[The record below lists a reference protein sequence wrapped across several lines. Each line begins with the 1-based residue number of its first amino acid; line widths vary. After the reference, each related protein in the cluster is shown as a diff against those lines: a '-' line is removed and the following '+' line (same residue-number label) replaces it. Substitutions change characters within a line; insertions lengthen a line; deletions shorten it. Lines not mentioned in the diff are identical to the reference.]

1 MDDAKQTSS
10 NDDTSGRVADLSQIA
25 PEMFELAKKRR
36 TEIEK
41 LLALPRIRKKNMEAA
56 CAALELGQTQVYALI
71 KSYKAQGTLTSL
83 MPKKPSG
90 GKGRSRLPDEVEA
103 IMQTV
108 IDELYINK
116 KQRLKPFK
124 IIKEIRLRC
133 YKRGLPP
140 PGSNTIR
147 RRLKAIPAKEL
158 TAGREGRKV
167 ARDKFQPVTGS
178 FPEPKYPVDVLQ
190 FDHTKVDIQVV
201 DEYTG
206 LAIGRP
212 WLTIAYD
219 VKTKAIQG
227 IYLSL
232 DPPSSTSVGLCLVH
246 ATLPKDE
253 YLAGLELD
261 TKWEMYGKPGTIHVD
276 NGSDFRSQAMRT
288 GCEQHGISLEYR
300 PLGSPR
306 FGGGVE
312 RAFRTL
318 MAEVQHLPGTTFS
331 NVTQKRGYNSEKH
344 AGITLRGLEKIIVT
358 FITKEYHERVH
369 SALHMSPRKAWEL
382 GIFGTKDALGRGLP
396 EVVKNP
402 RRFLIDFLELDER
415 VIDREGIV
423 WDYIHYYDDLLLAYI
438 YQGKTGKHLVRRDPR
453 NASKLFLWSDPVGD
467 YLEIPYRD
475 RKRPPVSVWEIKA
488 AKKRL
493 KEYGLKHVNEAL
505 IFEGIEEIR
514 DISESEVAS
523 SKIKRKQHSRRVQG
537 KRAHDRMP
545 AESNPDKTDKDFKD
559 QKATT
564 KIDVNFTEKFDDI
577 EHW

>member
-1 MDDAKQTSS
+1 MSSDATPQ
-10 NDDTSGRVADLSQIA
+10 GRIADLSQIP
-25 PEMFELAKKRR
+25 PEMFDLAKLRR

-41 LLALPRIRKKNMEAA
+41 LLALPRIRKANMDAA
-56 CAALELGQTQVYALI
+56 CESLQLGQTQVYSLI
-71 KSYKAQGTLTSL
+71 KAYKAEGTLTSL
-83 MPKKPSG
+83 MPKKPNG
-90 GKGRSRLPDEVEA
+90 GKGGSRLSDEVET
-103 IMQTV
+103 IVQTV
-108 IDELYINK
+108 IEDLYINK

-133 YKRGLPP
+133 RKSGLTA
-140 PGSNTIR
+140 PGDNTIR
-147 RRLKAIPAKEL
+147 RRLKVIPAKEL
-158 TAGREGRKV
+158 MAGRESRKE
-167 ARDKFQPVTGS
+167 ARDKFQPITGK

-201 DEYTG
+201 CEYTG
-206 LAIGRP
+206 LPIGRP

-227 IYLSL
+227 IYLSM

-261 TKWEMYGKPGTIHVD
+261 AKWEMYGKPGTIHVD
-276 NGSDFRSQAMRT
+276 NGSDFRSQAMRI

-318 MAEVQHLPGTTFS
+318 MNEVQHLPGTTFS
-331 NVTQKRGYNSEKH
+331 NVAKKRGYDSEKH

-369 SALHMSPRKAWEL
+369 SALQMSPRKAWEL
-382 GIFGTKDALGRGLP
+382 GIYGTKDVLGRGLP
-396 EVVKNP
+396 EVLSNP
-402 RRFLIDFLELDER
+402 RRFLIDFLELEER
-415 VIDREGIV
+415 TIDREGIV
-423 WDYIHYYDDLLLAYI
+423 WDYVHYYDDLLLAYI

-453 NASKLFLWSDPVGD
+453 NASKLFLWSETLGD
-467 YLEIPYRD
+467 YLEIPYRN
-475 RKRPPVSVWEIKA
+475 RNRPPASVWEIKA
-488 AKKRL
+488 SRKRL
-493 KEYGLKHVNEAL
+493 REYGLKHVNEDL

-514 DISESEVAS
+514 DITEREVAT
-523 SKIKRKQHSRRVQG
+523 SKLKRKQHSRRVQG
-537 KRAHDRMP
+537 KRSHDRMP
-545 AESNPDKTDKDFKD
+545 AESYTDQPIKDVND
-559 QKATT
+559 QDTPT
-564 KIDVNFTEKFDDI
+564 KIDVNFNETFDDI
-577 EHW
+577 QHW

>member
-1 MDDAKQTSS
+1 MSIKVQNSLLDESQ
-10 NDDTSGRVADLSQIA
+10 GRVADLSQIS

-36 TEIEK
+36 AEIEK
-41 LLALPRIRKKNMEAA
+41 LLALPRIRKANMEAA
-56 CAALELGQTQVYALI
+56 CNTLSLGQTQVYSLL
-71 KSYKAQGTLTSL
+71 KSYKAEGTLTSL
-83 MPKKPSG
+83 MPKKPNG
-90 GKGRSRLPDEVEA
+90 GKGRSRLDDEVES
-103 IMQTV
+103 IIQTV
-108 IDELYINK
+108 IEELYINK
-116 KQRLKPFK
+116 RQRLKPFK

-133 YKRGLPP
+133 YKRGITP
-140 PGSNTIR
+140 PGANTVR
-147 RRLKAIPAKEL
+147 RRLKAIPERTV
-158 TAGREGRKV
+158 TAGREGGKK
-167 ARDKFQPVTGS
+167 ARDKFQPITGK
-178 FPEPKYPVDVLQ
+178 FPEPKFPIDVLQ

-201 DEYTG
+201 CEYTG
-206 LAIGRP
+206 LPIGRP

-261 TKWEMYGKPGTIHVD
+261 TNWEMYGKPGTIHVD
-276 NGSDFRSQAMRT
+276 NGSDFRSQAMRI

-300 PLGSPR
+300 PLGTPR

-318 MAEVQHLPGTTFS
+318 MEEVQHLPGTTFS
-331 NVTQKRGYNSEKH
+331 NVAQKRGYDSEKH

-369 SALHMSPRKAWEL
+369 SSLQISPRKAWEL
-382 GIFGTKDALGRGLP
+382 GIYGTKDVLGRGLP
-396 EVVKNP
+396 EVIKKP
-402 RRFLIDFLELDER
+402 RRFLIDFLELEER
-415 VIDREGIV
+415 AIDREGIV
-423 WDYIHYYDDLLLAYI
+423 WDYIHYYDDLLLPYI

-453 NASKLFLWSDPVGD
+453 NASKLFLWSESAGD
-467 YLEIPYRD
+467 YLDIHYRN
-475 RKRPPVSVWEIKA
+475 RNHPPVSVWEMKA
-488 AKKRL
+488 ARKRL
-493 KEYGLKHVNEAL
+493 KEYGLKNVNEDL

-514 DISESEVAS
+514 DITESEVAN

-537 KRAHDRMP
+537 KQSYDRMP
-545 AESNPDKTDKDFKD
+545 TESQEQSTTNDLKD
-559 QKATT
+559 QSLPT
-564 KIDVNFTEKFDDI
+564 KIDIDFSEKFDDI